1 MYKLLRRV
9 FNKAI
14 RFIDQK
20 EQAKAVSEYI
30 DIKES
35 STLVKSVSIDLRIGG
50 ENRKYVTIGEKCILH
65 AHFIFESKSG
75 GVFIGNNVQMGGVT
89 FLCKT
94 RIEIEDDVTMAWG
107 ITVYDHNSN
116 SIYWEERQND
126 NSNSYTDYIMH
137 NGNRLISKDWSNV
150 VTKPVIIKSK
160 VWIGFN
166 VIILKGVIIG
176 EGAVVGAN
184 SVVTKDIEPWTVVGG
199 NPAVF
204 IRKIK

>member
-1 MYKLLRRV
+1 
-9 FNKAI
+9 
-14 RFIDQK
+14 
-20 EQAKAVSEYI
+20 
-30 DIKES
+30 
-35 STLVKSVSIDLRIGG
+35 
-50 ENRKYVTIGEKCILH
+50 
-65 AHFIFESKSG
+65 
-75 GVFIGNNVQMGGVT
+75 
-89 FLCKT
+89 
-94 RIEIEDDVTMAWG
+94 
-107 ITVYDHNSN
+107 
-116 SIYWEERQND
+116 
-126 NSNSYTDYIMH
+126 MH